1 VALETGVAGL
11 AAFVALLVAL
21 ARRYRTLLREPALAP
36 LGMLGLA
43 LLAGF
48 VVKNLTDDFLHRHNA
63 LVFWS
68 LNAMLLGFA
77 CARPQAAE
85 PAAGS

>member
-1 VALETGVAGL
+1 M
-11 AAFVALLVAL
+11 
-21 ARRYRTLLREPALAP
+21 LREPALAP

-77 CARPQAAE
+77 RARPPTGGTAA
-85 PAAGS
+85 A